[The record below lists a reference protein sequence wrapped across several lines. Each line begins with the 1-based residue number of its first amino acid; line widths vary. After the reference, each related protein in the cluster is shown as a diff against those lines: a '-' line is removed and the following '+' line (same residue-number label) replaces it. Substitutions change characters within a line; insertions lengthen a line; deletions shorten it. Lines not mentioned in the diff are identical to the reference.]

1 MTEIITDIPTVELN
15 TGVQVPI
22 VGLGTWNL
30 EGSAE
35 AATLAALGAGYRHID
50 TAKIY
55 GTEKEIGRALKKSDV
70 PREDIFITT
79 KLWTSDQGYDR
90 TMTAIED
97 SLSKLDMD
105 FVDLYLIHWPTDD
118 DELRI
123 ETWKAM
129 EDIYNDGKAKAI
141 GVSNYELH
149 HLREMDS
156 YAEIM
161 PAMNQIEVHPFWYRK
176 DLVDYCHTHDIAV
189 TNYSP
194 LTRAHYLK
202 EQVIADIAKRHK
214 KTPAQVLLRW
224 GVQMGDVVIPKSGNP
239 KHIQENI
246 DIFDFELTPAEM
258 EQLSALSDNE
268 SVI

>member
-1 MTEIITDIPTVELN
+1 MTEIITVIPTVELN
-15 TGVQVPI
+15 TGVEVPI

-35 AATLAALGAGYRHID
+35 AATLAALEAGYRHID

-70 PREDIFITT
+70 PREEIFITT

-105 FVDLYLIHWPTDD
+105 YVDLYLIHWPTDD

-129 EDIYNDGKAKAI
+129 EDIYN
-141 GVSNYELH
+141 
-149 HLREMDS
+149 
-156 YAEIM
+156 
-161 PAMNQIEVHPFWYRK
+161 
-176 DLVDYCHTHDIAV
+176 
-189 TNYSP
+189 
-194 LTRAHYLK
+194 
-202 EQVIADIAKRHK
+202 
-214 KTPAQVLLRW
+214 
-224 GVQMGDVVIPKSGNP
+224 
-239 KHIQENI
+239 
-246 DIFDFELTPAEM
+246 
-258 EQLSALSDNE
+258 
-268 SVI
+268 